1 MTPILAIIGC
11 AFVGL
16 AVIWPLSF
24 FGYSFYAELVHNE
37 EEKHAK
43 HGGH

>member
-1 MTPILAIIGC
+1 MTPILYILLA

-24 FGYSFYAELVHNE
+24 FGYRYYVELVHKE
-37 EEKHAK
+37 EEKHAQQ
-43 HGGH
+43 GGH

>member
-1 MTPILAIIGC
+1 MNTIHILLAS

-16 AVIWPLSF
+16 AVIWPLAF
-24 FGYSFYAELVHNE
+24 FGYKYFQDTTRDEM
-37 EEKHAK
+37 EKHAK

>member
-1 MTPILAIIGC
+1 MTPILYVLLV
-11 AFVGL
+11 AFIGL

-24 FGYSFYAELVHNE
+24 FGYSFYAELVHKE